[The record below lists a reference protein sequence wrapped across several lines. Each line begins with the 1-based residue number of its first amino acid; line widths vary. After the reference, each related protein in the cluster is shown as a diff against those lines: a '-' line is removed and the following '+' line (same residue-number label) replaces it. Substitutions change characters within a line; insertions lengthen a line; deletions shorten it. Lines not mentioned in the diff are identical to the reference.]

1 MIGWLHK
8 LNDDSRRTSLNQ
20 ASIKSG
26 ITPKAIEK
34 DFSPPPQ
41 NPLYLIFIPIFHLCL
56 ASENLYW

>member
-41 NPLYLIFIPIFHLCL
+41 NPLYLILF
-56 ASENLYW
+56 LYSICA